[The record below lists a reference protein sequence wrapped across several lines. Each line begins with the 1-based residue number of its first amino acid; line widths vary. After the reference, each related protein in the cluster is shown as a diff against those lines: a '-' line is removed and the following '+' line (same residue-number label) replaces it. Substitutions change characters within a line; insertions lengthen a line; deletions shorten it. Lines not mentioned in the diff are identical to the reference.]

1 MVGRGTIRGMTD
13 RFTADPRLGHPLPA
27 GNHDA
32 AHPMRAKALAGH
44 PRFLRAFDTVAAATT
59 LKIEGRRAV
68 VNHFPYDRDHT
79 EPDRHVLVRAAAG
92 PCRPGSRR
100 PRRSIST
107 GGVMMVP
114 WVGLEPTRPK
124 ALHFECSASANSA
137 TRANKRR

>member
-13 RFTADPRLGHPLPA
+13 RFTADPRLGHPLLA

-92 PCRPGSRR
+92 RCGPLQAGQQKTPPVDLDRR
-100 PRRSIST
+100 GHDGAL
-107 GGVMMVP
+107 GG
-114 WVGLEPTRPK
+114 TRTHTPEDT
-124 ALHFECSASANSA
+124 AF
-137 TRANKRR
+137 